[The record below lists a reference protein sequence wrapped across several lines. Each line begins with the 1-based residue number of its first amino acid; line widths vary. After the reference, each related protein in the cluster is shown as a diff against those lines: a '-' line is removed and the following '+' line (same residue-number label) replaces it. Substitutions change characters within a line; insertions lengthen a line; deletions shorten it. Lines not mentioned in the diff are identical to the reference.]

1 MRTIKFKGK
10 RLDNGE
16 WVYGELCTPR
26 LFDSKRGYFGED
38 APCVFCDEGNV
49 PIIPESIGQFTG
61 LLDKNGKEIYE
72 GDILSTD
79 LAIPRCEVV
88 FRNGCFALRLNDG
101 HEDFYDIISPIDE
114 SVDKTN
120 YHTII
125 GSIHDHPELLNE
137 K

>member
-1 MRTIKFKGK
+1 MNRTIKFRGFNRK
-10 RLDNGE
+10 DNK
-16 WVYGELCTPR
+16 WFYGNLSQ
-26 LFDSKRGYFGED
+26 FDGGDCAINDISVD
-38 APCVFCDEGNV
+38 PDTV
-49 PIIPESIGQFTG
+49 GQFTG

-101 HEDFYDIISPIDE
+101 DEDFYDIISSIDE

-125 GSIHDHPELLNE
+125 DNIHGNPELLNE